1 MTKSSKIGR
10 TEGEGGVAIAELWG
24 SVAGAH
30 SLSATGLDVR
40 LTDGALGVR
49 HKVTLVCGALG

>member
-1 MTKSSKIGR
+1 MTKSSKMGG
-10 TEGEGGVAIAELWG
+10 TEGEGGVGMAGLCG

-30 SLSATGLDVR
+30 FMRATELDLR

-49 HKVTLVCGALG
+49 HKDPLICGALG